1 MTKIKFFAKNLGFE
15 ILGHSSANEN
25 DEGGK
30 IVCAAVSSA
39 AYMAANTIIEIVKDN
54 VQTEISE
61 AKMLIKILNPS
72 EKTKHCPDRYQ
83 HAFKKWTGSHEHH
96 YSRIP

>member
-72 EKTKHCPDRYQ
+72 EKTKHRPD
-83 HAFKKWTGSHEHH
+83 
-96 YSRIP
+96 